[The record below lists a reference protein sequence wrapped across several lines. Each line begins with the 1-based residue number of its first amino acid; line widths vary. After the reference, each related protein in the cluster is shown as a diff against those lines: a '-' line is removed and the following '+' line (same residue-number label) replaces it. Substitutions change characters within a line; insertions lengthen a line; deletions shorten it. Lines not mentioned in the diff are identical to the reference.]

1 MAEKRRL
8 RVMGQ
13 KVNPIG
19 LRLGINKGWQSRW
32 FATRDYAKLLKEDLI
47 IRELIEKQL
56 GNAGIS
62 KIEIERTVEE
72 VKIDM
77 HTSKPGMVIGRRG
90 ATINDIRKLIED
102 TTGNI
107 IQLNIVEVK
116 KPELVAKL
124 VAESIAGQ
132 LVGRVSFRKAM
143 KKAMTLSMKAGA
155 KGVKVQCSGRLG
167 GAEMARTEW
176 YREGRVPLHTL
187 RADIDYGFIEAKTTF
202 GKIGVKVWLY
212 LGDLIFKDN
221 GEETSITS
229 EPEKKRKERP
239 GGRFRKPGESGRA
252 APDKRSGKDVPEKN
266 EAKVKVAEDKK
277 VEIIKDKKVE
287 IVKDKKDEVIER
299 MAEKRILEKAKEAK
313 MKASKKETEKAD
325 TKKDKDAAGGS
336 KDKEDKKD
344 QEEKA

>member
-32 FATRDYAKLLKEDLI
+32 FATKDYAKLLKEDLI

-77 HTSKPGMVIGRRG
+77 YTSKPGMVIGRRG

-212 LGDLIFKDN
+212 LGDLIFKNN
-221 GEETSITS
+221 GEETSINI

-239 GGRFRKPGESGRA
+239 RGRFMGPRESGRA

-277 VEIIKDKKVE
+277 VEIAKDKKAE

-299 MAEKRILEKAKEAK
+299 MAEERILEKAKEAK

-325 TKKDKDAAGGS
+325 TKKDKDAATGS

>member
-1 MAEKRRL
+1 
-8 RVMGQ
+8 MGQ

-32 FATRDYAKLLKEDLI
+32 FATKDYAKLLKEDLI
-47 IRELIEKQL
+47 IRNIIEKQL
-56 GNAGIS
+56 ENAGIS
-62 KIEIERTVEE
+62 KIEMERTAEE

-132 LVGRVSFRKAM
+132 LMGRVSFRKAM

-187 RADIDYGFIEAKTTF
+187 RADIDYGFTEAK
-202 GKIGVKVWLY
+202 
-212 LGDLIFKDN
+212 
-221 GEETSITS
+221 
-229 EPEKKRKERP
+229 
-239 GGRFRKPGESGRA
+239 
-252 APDKRSGKDVPEKN
+252 
-266 EAKVKVAEDKK
+266 
-277 VEIIKDKKVE
+277 
-287 IVKDKKDEVIER
+287 
-299 MAEKRILEKAKEAK
+299 
-313 MKASKKETEKAD
+313 
-325 TKKDKDAAGGS
+325 
-336 KDKEDKKD
+336 
-344 QEEKA
+344 

>member
-32 FATRDYAKLLKEDLI
+32 FATKDYAKLLKEDLI
-47 IRELIEKQL
+47 IRKIIEEQL

-212 LGDLIFKDN
+212 RGDLIFKDN
-221 GEETSITS
+221 GEETSII
-229 EPEKKRKERP
+229 EKPEEKRKEKPRR
-239 GGRFRKPGESGRA
+239 RFRGPRESGRA
-252 APDKRSGKDVPEKN
+252 APDKSSGKDVPEKK
-266 EAKVKVAEDKK
+266 EAKVKAAEDNKAK
-277 VEIIKDKKVE
+277 VVEDKIEAKKDKA
-287 IVKDKKDEVIER
+287 IESK
-299 MAEKRILEKAKEAK
+299 AEERILEKAKEAK
-313 MKASKKETEKAD
+313 MKTSNKETKKAD
-325 TKKDKDAAGGS
+325 IKKDS
-336 KDKEDKKD
+336 KTKEDK
-344 QEEKA
+344 EKS